1 MGHDHQRGA
10 GAGQFLDHAEH
21 FGHQFRVQRRGRLVE
36 QQHFR
41 LQGQRAGNRHAL
53 LLAARQLAREGI
65 GLVGQAHPRQQ
76 RARLLLGLRARHA
89 AHGDG
94 RLDDVLQRGQVR
106 EQVEALEHHAHL
118 GAATADLAL
127 RQLVQG
133 VTVTAV
139 ADQLAADG
147 HVAAVGA
154 FQVVDQPQQRGLAG
168 AGRANQHAPAGRR
181 IPCRRHAATP
191 PRPRPRH
198 PARRCAGE

>member
-65 GLVGQAHPRQQ
+65 GLVGQAHPLQQ

-106 EQVEALEHHAHL
+106 EQVELLEDHAHL
-118 GAATADLAL
+118 QPQRAQPQFVVAQLGVGHHDGAAVDLLQPIHAAQQRALARAALADDGDDLA
-127 RQLVQG
+127 G
-133 VTVTAV
+133 FDA
-139 ADQLAADG
+139 
-147 HVAAVGA
+147 
-154 FQVVDQPQQRGLAG
+154 
-168 AGRANQHAPAGRR
+168 
-181 IPCRRHAATP
+181 
-191 PRPRPRH
+191 
-198 PARRCAGE
+198 